1 MEQDRRRFYRR
12 QRIKAAL
19 GKGLV
24 FIIVLGLAVLA
35 FAVAG
40 TTR

>member
-1 MEQDRRRFYRR
+1 MEQDRRRFHRR
-12 QRIKAAL
+12 QRLKAAL